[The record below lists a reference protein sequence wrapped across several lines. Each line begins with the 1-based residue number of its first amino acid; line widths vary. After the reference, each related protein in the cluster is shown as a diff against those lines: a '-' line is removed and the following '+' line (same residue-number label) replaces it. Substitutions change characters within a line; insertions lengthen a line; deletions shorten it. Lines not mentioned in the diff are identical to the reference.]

1 MFKAFLRSF
10 RAVFV
15 TGALTALSVTFL
27 TSLAAEDAARAEKGA
42 AVRAKPA
49 AVVAPMW
56 PQTGAV
62 RVIDLRRSPS
72 VESAVQPSRAAKR
85 DRGAA

>member
-1 MFKAFLRSF
+1 MTSTGGETKPPLPQEAKMFKAFLRSF
-10 RAVFV
+10 RAAFV

-49 AVVAPMW
+49 AVVAP
-56 PQTGAV
+56 V
-62 RVIDLRRSPS
+62 
-72 VESAVQPSRAAKR
+72 
-85 DRGAA
+85 